1 MKQTHLEVN
10 SCVFRINKLKYVDL
24 SKAIV
29 PAKTSSQETA
39 MFDGI
44 RQRKREFWIALILF
58 MPLFSITIGIYAG
71 VSSATRS
78 TPDRTLAG
86 FCKAM
91 QSGNTPR
98 AYSQYSS
105 RYQRT
110 YSKQQFESDM
120 SADAVISCSYN
131 SISVSNSGDRARAW
145 LRLAYASG
153 ATEKD
158 TVILSQDSSNKNEWK
173 IDRGMRLSTP
183 GRMLDTFCAS
193 LQAGDYQAAHA
204 KFVGRYQ
211 REYPT
216 QQLKYDVS
224 VDKVVSCTHSPVSAS
239 GTSALAM
246 LTFVHASGVLD
257 NDIIILS
264 QGRANAWKIENGIN
278 LATPIRTLA
287 IFCSAMHGGDYQAAY
302 DQLSNAFQDMVP
314 EPQFATIFSQNKITL
329 CNYGPFSI
337 AQTRAEAILKLSN
350 TAGLAYRNI
359 VNFVQ
364 QGISDWKIDSFM
376 LL

>member
-1 MKQTHLEVN
+1 LRFSH
-10 SCVFRINKLKYVDL
+10 NKLKYVNL
-24 SKAIV
+24 SEAISR
-29 PAKTSSQETA
+29 AKTSSQETA
-39 MFDGI
+39 MFDSI

-131 SISVSNSGDRARAW
+131 SISVSNSGDTARAR
-145 LRLAYASG
+145 LRLVYASG

-158 TVILSQDSSNKNEWK
+158 IVTLSRDSSSKNEWK
-173 IDRGMRLSTP
+173 IGSGMSLSTP
-183 GRMLDTFCAS
+183 AGLLDAFCTAV
-193 LQAGDYQAAHA
+193 QAGNYNAAHA
-204 KFVGRYQ
+204 AFVGRYQ
-211 REYPT
+211 HEYPI
-216 QQLKYDVS
+216 QQLKNDVS
-224 VDKVVSCTHSPVSAS
+224 IDKVVSCTHGPVSVS
-239 GTSALAM
+239 GIDGLAM

-257 NDIIILS
+257 NDIVTLS
-264 QGRANAWKIENGIN
+264 QNHNNTWKIENGIN
-278 LATPIRTLA
+278 FATPIRTLA
-287 IFCSAMHGGDYQAAY
+287 LFCDAMHGGDYQAAY
-302 DQLSNAFQDMVP
+302 DQFTNAFQDMVP

-329 CNYGPFSI
+329 CKYGPFSI

-350 TAGLAYRNI
+350 SASLAYSGI
-359 VNFVQ
+359 VRLIQ
-364 QGISDWKIDSFM
+364 QGASDWKIDNFRLM
-376 LL
+376 